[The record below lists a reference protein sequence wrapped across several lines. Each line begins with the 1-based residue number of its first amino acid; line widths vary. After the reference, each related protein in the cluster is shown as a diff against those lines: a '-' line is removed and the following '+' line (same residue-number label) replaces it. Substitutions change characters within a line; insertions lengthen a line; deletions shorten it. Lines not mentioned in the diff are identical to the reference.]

1 MGGEVSASSTG
12 EDDKERIRAEGRA
25 LGFDAVGFASTDPSI
40 SDAAN
45 LRQYLAENR
54 HGGMGWMETTA
65 DRRASLTEL
74 WPEARSAICCAVNY
88 GPDENPLAVLENP
101 DVGAIS
107 VYARGDDYH
116 RVIKSRL
123 KAFAR
128 WLSSTFGS
136 EVKVFV
142 DTAPIMEKPLAMRAG
157 LGWIGKHTNLVSRA
171 FGSWLFLGEILT
183 TLVIKPDAPEIDHC
197 GRCDACLRAC
207 PTGALDEPYQM
218 DARRCISYLTIEHKE
233 DIDPALARDMG
244 NRVFGCDDCL
254 AVCPWNKFST
264 EHTDPGLRA
273 RDSLKRPLL
282 SELQQLDETTFKEL
296 FVRTSIRRTG
306 VVRFARNTRIAIKNR
321 QKNSSS

>member
-1 MGGEVSASSTG
+1 MSVSLAGG
-12 EDDKERIRAEGRA
+12 DDKERIRAEGRA
-25 LGFDAVGFASTDPSI
+25 LGFDVVGFASSDPDVTD
-40 SDAAN
+40 ATN
-45 LRQYLAENR
+45 LRQYLAEKR
-54 HGGMGWMETTA
+54 HGDMEWLQTTA
-65 DRRASLTEL
+65 DRRQNLTAI

-88 GPDENPLAVLENP
+88 GPDEDPLAVLEDP

-128 WLSSTFGS
+128 WLSSAFGC

-183 TLVIKPDAPEIDHC
+183 NLVIEPDAPEVDHC

-207 PTGALDEPYQM
+207 PTGALDEPYRM

-254 AVCPWNKFST
+254 AVCPWNKFSK
-264 EHTDPGLRA
+264 EHTDPRLRA

-282 SELQQLDETTFKEL
+282 SDLQQLDETTFKEL
-296 FVRTSIRRTG
+296 FARTSIRRTG
-306 VVRFARNTRIAIKNR
+306 VVRFARNTRIAINNK
-321 QKNSSS
+321 QKISLS